1 MRKVEGNIVDVYN
14 REIYPGEILISEEGK
29 IEKIVRNKQTYDCY
43 ICPPFIDA
51 HVHIESSMLLPKEF
65 SRLIVTKGTVG
76 IVNDPHEIANVLGEE
91 GVEFMRKNAEE
102 ADVKMFFSVPSCVPA
117 TPFDA
122 AGGIISAEGVEKLVK
137 TKTFVALSEMMDV
150 PGVLKGDKEVKRKLE
165 IAKENHLKIDGHAPG
180 VRGEDLKNYIA
191 AGITTDHEC
200 TTLEEAVEKIE
211 RGMKIMI
218 REGSAAKNFE
228 ALHPLIRLY
237 PQQIM
242 FCTDD
247 AHPDEIKEKGHIDR
261 IVRMAIEKGY
271 DLFDVL
277 KAASVNTIKHYHL
290 SIGSLKENDTADFVI
305 VKDLK
310 NFQIIATYI
319 NGIEKYN
326 FKNSELKGTENR
338 KQDYFVLNRFCHE
351 YLSKKEIQYTLNKG
365 DMPVIQVSDG
375 SLWTE
380 KRVIKNQND
389 KINFEADTQNDIL
402 KIVYINRYRN
412 GKPQIA
418 FIKGVGLKEGA
429 FGSSISH
436 DSHNILAIGCKDE
449 DLMECINEII
459 RLKGGLVVKNERG
472 LFSLPLPVAGIM
484 SDQTADKVIRN
495 YKELNQE
502 LSKSGVT
509 LSSPFMTLAFMSL
522 IVIPELKI
530 GEQGLFDYNQFSF
543 IREKENWNL

>member
-1 MRKVEGNIVDVYN
+1 
-14 REIYPGEILISEEGK
+14 
-29 IEKIVRNKQTYDCY
+29 
-43 ICPPFIDA
+43 
-51 HVHIESSMLLPKEF
+51 MLLPKEF

-91 GVEFMRKNAEE
+91 GIEFMRKNAEE
-102 ADVKMFFSVPSCVPA
+102 ADVKMFFSIPSCVPA

-122 AGGIISAEGVEKLVK
+122 AGGIINAEGVEKLVK

-261 IVRMAIEKGY
+261 IVRMAIAKGY
-271 DLFDVL
+271 DLFDIL
-277 KAASVNTIKHYHL
+277 KAASINTIKHYHL
-290 SIGSLKENDTADFVI
+290 SIGSLKEKDTADFVI

-338 KQDYFVLNRFCHE
+338 KQDYFILNRFCHE

-495 YKELNQE
+495 YKELNRE

>member
-1 MRKVEGNIVDVYN
+1 
-14 REIYPGEILISEEGK
+14 
-29 IEKIVRNKQTYDCY
+29 
-43 ICPPFIDA
+43 
-51 HVHIESSMLLPKEF
+51 
-65 SRLIVTKGTVG
+65 
-76 IVNDPHEIANVLGEE
+76 
-91 GVEFMRKNAEE
+91 
-102 ADVKMFFSVPSCVPA
+102 
-117 TPFDA
+117 
-122 AGGIISAEGVEKLVK
+122 
-137 TKTFVALSEMMDV
+137 
-150 PGVLKGDKEVKRKLE
+150 
-165 IAKENHLKIDGHAPG
+165 
-180 VRGEDLKNYIA
+180 
-191 AGITTDHEC
+191 
-200 TTLEEAVEKIE
+200 
-211 RGMKIMI
+211 
-218 REGSAAKNFE
+218 
-228 ALHPLIRLY
+228 
-237 PQQIM
+237 
-242 FCTDD
+242 
-247 AHPDEIKEKGHIDR
+247 
-261 IVRMAIEKGY
+261 MAIEKGY

-436 DSHNILAIGCKDE
+436 DSHNILAIGCTDE

-530 GEQGLFDYNQFSF
+530 GEQGLFDYSQFSF

>member
-43 ICPPFIDA
+43 ICLPFIDA

-91 GVEFMRKNAEE
+91 GIEFMRKNAEE
-102 ADVKMFFSVPSCVPA
+102 ADVKMFFSIPSCVPA

-277 KAASVNTIKHYHL
+277 
-290 SIGSLKENDTADFVI
+290 
-305 VKDLK
+305 
-310 NFQIIATYI
+310 
-319 NGIEKYN
+319 
-326 FKNSELKGTENR
+326 
-338 KQDYFVLNRFCHE
+338 
-351 YLSKKEIQYTLNKG
+351 
-365 DMPVIQVSDG
+365 
-375 SLWTE
+375 
-380 KRVIKNQND
+380 
-389 KINFEADTQNDIL
+389 
-402 KIVYINRYRN
+402 
-412 GKPQIA
+412 
-418 FIKGVGLKEGA
+418 
-429 FGSSISH
+429 
-436 DSHNILAIGCKDE
+436 
-449 DLMECINEII
+449 
-459 RLKGGLVVKNERG
+459 
-472 LFSLPLPVAGIM
+472 
-484 SDQTADKVIRN
+484 
-495 YKELNQE
+495 
-502 LSKSGVT
+502 
-509 LSSPFMTLAFMSL
+509 
-522 IVIPELKI
+522 
-530 GEQGLFDYNQFSF
+530 
-543 IREKENWNL
+543 